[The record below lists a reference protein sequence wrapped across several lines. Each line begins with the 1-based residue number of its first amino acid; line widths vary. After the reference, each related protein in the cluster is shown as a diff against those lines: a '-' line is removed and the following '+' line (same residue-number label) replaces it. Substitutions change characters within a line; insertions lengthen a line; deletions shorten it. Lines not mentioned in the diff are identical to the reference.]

1 MFSIIIPTY
10 NRVAEL
16 TDLFNSLLKQT
27 DLITEIIIV
36 DDSEKNNIKILIE
49 DLQIGFKEK
58 NVELIYIRNMR
69 GKSLTIARNIG
80 IKKAIADIILFLD
93 DDVILDDNYLREIL
107 HTYNEYPNALGV
119 QGFIQNVNGIKE
131 NVIVER
137 IKTIMHKLFY
147 FSFNYKNKCE
157 VLPST
162 NTLYPSNIDEITK
175 CQWLSG
181 ANQSYR
187 RKVFEEFN
195 FDENLRRYSFKEDV
209 DLSYRIYK
217 KYPNSLLITPH
228 AKLIHKT
235 SNAGRL
241 PKKELI
247 IMKQTYSLYFFY
259 KNIDLTYKNRLIFF
273 WCQVGYFIRSFSNFI
288 LNPSKTTYLGF
299 RYFVDATIENIM
311 HLKDIK
317 SKDLEFF
324 NKTL

>member
-10 NRVAEL
+10 NRVVEL
-16 TDLFNSLLKQT
+16 IDLFNSLLKQT

-36 DDSEKNNIKILIE
+36 DDSETNNIENLIE
-49 DLQIGFKEK
+49 DMRIGFKEK
-58 NVELIYIRNMR
+58 NVQLIYIRNMR

-80 IKKAIADIILFLD
+80 VEKAIADIIVFLD
-93 DDVILDDNYLREIL
+93 DDVILDENYLREIL
-107 HTYNEYPNALGV
+107 RIYNEYPNALGA
-119 QGFIQNVNGIKE
+119 QGFIQNVNEVKE
-131 NVIVER
+131 NIIVEL
-137 IKTIMHKLFY
+137 IKTITHKLFY
-147 FSFNYKNKCE
+147 FSFEYKNKCE

-162 NTLYPSNIDEITK
+162 NTLYPSNLNEVTK

-187 RKVFEEFN
+187 KIVFEEFN

-209 DLSYRIYK
+209 DLSYRIYQ
-217 KYPNSLLITPH
+217 KYPDSLLITPY
-228 AKLIHKT
+228 AKLVHKT
-235 SNAGRL
+235 SNVGRL

-247 IMKQTYSLYFFY
+247 IMRQTYSLYFFY
-259 KNIDLTYKNRLIFF
+259 KNINLTYKNKLIFC
-273 WCQVGYFIRSFSNFI
+273 WCQLGYFIRSFFNFI

-317 SKDLEFF
+317 RKNLEFF

>member
-10 NRVAEL
+10 NRIVEL

-36 DDSEKNNIKILIE
+36 DDSETNNIENLIE
-49 DLQIGFKEK
+49 DMHIIFKEK

-80 IKKAIADIILFLD
+80 IENAIANIILFLD
-93 DDVILDDNYLREIL
+93 DDVILDENYLREIL
-107 HTYNEYPNALGV
+107 RTYNEYPNALGV
-119 QGFIQNVNGIKE
+119 QGFIQNVNGVKE
-131 NVIVER
+131 NRIVER
-137 IKTIMHKLFY
+137 IKIVTHKLFY
-147 FSFNYKNKCE
+147 FSFDYKNKCQ

-162 NTLYPSNIDEITK
+162 NTLYPSNINDVTK
-175 CQWLSG
+175 CEWLSG

-187 RKVFEEFN
+187 RKVFDEFN

-217 KYPNSLLITPH
+217 KYPNSLFITPH
-228 AKLIHKT
+228 AKLIHKI

-259 KNIDLTYKNRLIFF
+259 KNMDLTYKNKLIFS
-273 WCQVGYFIRSFSNFI
+273 WCQFGYFIRSFFNFI

-317 SKDLEFF
+317 SKKLEFF